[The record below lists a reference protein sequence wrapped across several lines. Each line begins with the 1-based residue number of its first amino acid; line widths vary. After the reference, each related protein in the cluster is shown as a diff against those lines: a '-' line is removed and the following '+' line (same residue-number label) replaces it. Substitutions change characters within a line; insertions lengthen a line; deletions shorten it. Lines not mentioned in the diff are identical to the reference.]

1 MDNDNSDSE
10 NIKLDSGAKNDTRRQ
25 FVLKLARTTALPIIV
40 PLSLSMS
47 TAALA

>member
-1 MDNDNSDSE
+1 MDNDNAHSE
-10 NIKLDSGAKNDTRRQ
+10 TINLDAAAKGETRRQ
-25 FVLKLARTTALPIIV
+25 FVLKLARTTALPVIV